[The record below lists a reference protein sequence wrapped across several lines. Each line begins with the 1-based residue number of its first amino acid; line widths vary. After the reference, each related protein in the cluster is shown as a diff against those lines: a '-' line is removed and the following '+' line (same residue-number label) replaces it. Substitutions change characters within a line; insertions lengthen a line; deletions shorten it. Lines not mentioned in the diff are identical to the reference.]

1 MSNNIRPTQK
11 AVPSSDIKD
20 LRFNSGKI
28 DEFVTSLEHEY
39 KDRFGRCHMTIEG
52 MRWIFEQLMERFK
65 VDINQAIIAAGY
77 IPMDSFQQGAEIT
90 KRNEILRDETTGEYY
105 RWDGDLPKS
114 VPAGSTPAST
124 GGVGL
129 GAWVS
134 VSDTALRGDLS
145 APGGVD
151 LVNGAAKQTDL
162 DSLESS
168 VSDLADA
175 VAKGPSGS
183 AFTRRLVYSTDGLNI
198 YYHITKIPKGVGN
211 INKEYANPPTFT
223 GGIMYVVP
231 ESPTTVI
238 RRQKH
243 SPMISSSDAFQS
255 ANNGAGGFQ
264 PWGLQIANGV
274 AYQDFTPVDSSHGR
288 SALIIQRDGSVIPA
302 EYTDGKTAQQY
313 VDEGAWCSFG
323 WHYMLVKNGVAYAD
337 VSSQTDI
344 SARAVFGVYPD
355 GTYCLIH
362 TQGQSTVFGMT
373 CPQLQALCV
382 AEGLLH
388 AVALDGGGSAQLLKD
403 NVYVHPSTDASPR
416 ALGTYACINVPVRS
430 LDTGWLNLPLEASVV
445 TSGTIQVRQI
455 DDKILYKYNFNLTI
469 AAANTVYTPALQA
482 SLSRYLY
489 PYLGHTGNTY
499 STWLTPRSGGQMGTM
514 SVFAQGESSAVVTVQ
529 TGTTTSTTFRGCATF
544 ESRYCAADFGGL
556 G

>member
-1 MSNNIRPTQK
+1 MSSGCGDVLTLEDLQIAKKHQTFEAEVITGHQGGVISGPEIDYATNQVTGQK
-11 AVPSSDIKD
+11 QKTMPA
-20 LRFNSGKI
+20 
-28 DEFVTSLEHEY
+28 
-39 KDRFGRCHMTIEG
+39 
-52 MRWIFEQLMERFK
+52 
-65 VDINQAIIAAGY
+65 
-77 IPMDSFQQGAEIT
+77 
-90 KRNEILRDETTGEYY
+90 ILRDIGFEPASFDFTSGGTLTATDRGKVVYDPVSMTWY
-105 RWDGDLPKS
+105 SWSGALPK
-114 VPAGSTPAST
+114 VIPAGTDP
-124 GGVGL
+124 
-129 GAWVS
+129 
-134 VSDTALRGDLS
+134 TADANWKPKTDPDLRGD
-145 APGGVD
+145 VD
-151 LVNGAAKQTDL
+151 ALTARIVTAETNITALQGDVS
-162 DSLESS
+162 SLNST

-175 VAKGPSGS
+175 VVKGPSGS

-323 WHYMLVKNGVAYAD
+323 WHYMLVKNGVSYAD

-373 CPQLQALCV
+373 YTQLQALCV

-445 TSGTIQVRQI
+445 ASGAIQVRQI
-455 DDKILYKYNFNLTI
+455 DDKIMYKYNFNLTT
-469 AAANTVYTPALQA
+469 AAAATEYTPVIQA
-482 SLSRYLY
+482 SISRYLY

-514 SVFAQGESSAVVTVQ
+514 SVFAQGGSTAAVTVQ

>member
-1 MSNNIRPTQK
+1 MSSGCGDVLSLADLQTAKKHQIFEAEVITGKSGGVAGGADIDYATNAVIGLTQK
-11 AVPSSDIKD
+11 TLPAV
-20 LRFNSGKI
+20 
-28 DEFVTSLEHEY
+28 
-39 KDRFGRCHMTIEG
+39 
-52 MRWIFEQLMERFK
+52 
-65 VDINQAIIAAGY
+65 
-77 IPMDSFQQGAEIT
+77 
-90 KRNEILRDETTGEYY
+90 LRDIGFEPASFDFTSGGTLTATDRGKVVYDPVSMTWY
-105 RWDGDLPKS
+105 SWAGALPK
-114 VPAGSTPAST
+114 VIPAGTDP
-124 GGVGL
+124 
-129 GAWVS
+129 
-134 VSDTALRGDLS
+134 TADANWKPKTDPDLRGD
-145 APGGVD
+145 VD
-151 LVNGAAKQTDL
+151 ALTTRVVTAETNITALQGDVS
-162 DSLESS
+162 SLNST
-168 VSDLADA
+168 VSELADA

-183 AFTRRLVYSTDGLNI
+183 AFTRRLVYSTGGLNI

-238 RRQKH
+238 RRRKH

-255 ANNGAGGFQ
+255 VNNGAGGFQ

-344 SARAVFGVYPD
+344 SARVVFGVYPD

-362 TQGQSTVFGMT
+362 TQGQSGVFGLNYT
-373 CPQLQALCV
+373 QLQELCV
-382 AEGLLH
+382 GEGLLH
-388 AVALDGGGSAQLLKD
+388 AVVLDGGGSAQLLKD
-403 NVYVHPSTDASPR
+403 NVYVHPSADGSPR
-416 ALGTYACINVPVRS
+416 ALGTYACINVPVRAF
-430 LDTGWLNLPLEASVV
+430 DTGWLHLPIDASVV
-445 TSGTIQVRQI
+445 TSGFIQVRQI
-455 DDKILYKYNFNLTI
+455 DDKILYKYNFDLTT
-469 AAANTVYTPALQA
+469 AAVATTYTPVPQA
-482 SLSRYLY
+482 GLSRYLY
-489 PYLGHTGNTY
+489 PYLGHPGNTY
-499 STWLTPRSGGQMGTM
+499 SAWVTQRSAGQIGHMA
-514 SVFAQGESSAVVTVQ
+514 VFAQGESTAAVTVQ

-556 G
+556 V